1 MAFPRL
7 PSEVTA
13 SLLPST
19 RGWARQPP
27 RSAQIQGEGTRVPSR
42 GGRDVS
48 HTAGGGGA
56 WEMPRGRLWKMQSDT
71 QPTSRFFSSTFRRA
85 IALRSYRE
93 TCLGKAFWLF
103 PSLKVQ
109 GRYRRHREQRR
120 RPEKGF
126 WALQMSVVEV
136 WGAGPITYREEQG
149 EGVSP
154 THRTHTRTPTH
165 PPFHSS

>member
-19 RGWARQPP
+19 QGWARQPP

-56 WEMPRGRLWKMQSDT
+56 WEMPRGRLWKIESDT
-71 QPTSRFFSSTFRRA
+71 QPTSRFFSSTLRRT
-85 IALRSYRE
+85 IASRSYRE

-109 GRYRRHREQRR
+109 GRYRRRREKRR
-120 RPEKGF
+120 RPGKGF

-136 WGAGPITYREEQG
+136 WGAGPIMYAGKSRER
-149 EGVSP
+149 VCRP
-154 THRTHTRTPTH
+154 HIVHTPAH